1 MSLQV
6 YEPKDAIINFN
17 GKTDGSFRVWA
28 ATIMMKLLAQ
38 DCGEAIEAEE
48 ADEEEEEE
56 SKIQT
61 RINKTKNSKAK
72 GIIGS
77 HLGPTLR
84 LTVDPNETA
93 KELWD
98 RLHVKY
104 ATVDADSQ
112 NKLTTE
118 FAYFKIKEGQSMD
131 EHLDNF
137 NDLLARMEWAEVK
150 GVEANNVLRLLQSLS
165 SEYKEIKTFL
175 INTGDLTMATVDRKL
190 RATASR
196 MADEAK
202 HEAAEAAAMAQHVGQ
217 TMELRPNANVS
228 RDRLHDTAA
237 AAQQGPPPTEPR
249 GNRNAGTRR
258 PRLCYKCNSPNHV
271 IAQCQAKGP
280 RNTPPP
286 GGYSRCPICHGFGHS
301 PYICPKRELFNE
313 EPALKYHDLLT
324 SPSAKPSHKAASVQ
338 PHKQHSLTLLDS
350 GATTHFVRDLAV
362 LHHPSELPVPIT
374 VRTADNSITT
384 CTTAGDIHLLTPL
397 GELHSRAIYTPT
409 FANNL
414 ISVPQLLRETDGSC
428 TLKST
433 SWQLHNEN
441 GAVLL
446 EGTKKSG
453 LYILPQSSL
462 AGANLTGAKL
472 ADAKLLTELQQI
484 NLSRG
489 VDPSKR
495 DLTRQNLTGTELTG
509 ANLSSD
515 EIPTANTVHSDSLWH
530 HRLNHACPEILRQMQ
545 KLTKIPKYRHEVSG
559 VCDIC
564 AKAKMTRALTRKF
577 KPKRHVAT
585 EVLERVHSD
594 IAGPYDETTR
604 GYRYFIVFVDELS
617 RHTLAYPMRHKSDA
631 ISKFQQCLIDF
642 KKLAPNFKPRF
653 YRSDN
658 APELTVS
665 LKKLCDELGI
675 TMTSSAPRSPN
686 QNGIAERTIRTL
698 KEAVRSNLE
707 QFNNSAQRQRPP
719 STPMRP
725 APLGYWDVALE
736 AAVYVKNKMVSTVT
750 SLIPEEVITGRSV
763 DISGIRPFGCTTYVL
778 NPFPASSLSSKAIT
792 TILIGFQDNHT
803 YKCFDITT
811 NQTRI
816 SRDVRFDESSV
827 LRRSADLDTINQE
840 INNFFG
846 PAIDAEDDDEELEDS
861 ELEQE
866 ELHEQQDQ
874 APPAVNP
881 RDASENESATDDDE
895 EDRPAPR
902 RGTRAR
908 RESPSSIAYWQ
919 SVRRQQA
926 LLALQQE
933 TIDEEEADL
942 VAMLTLE
949 ANAAPTPDEAW
960 KDEKWKA
967 SMQREIDSQIKNGTW
982 QLVDLP
988 AGCKAIGNKWHLK
1001 TKTSTSGEIIDYK
1014 SRLVA
1019 QGFSQ
1024 VLGRDYNE
1032 TFAPVCKMS
1041 SFRSL
1046 IALAGPKNLH
1056 LEHLDVKTAF
1066 LQAELPED
1074 STIYM
1079 RQPKFFE
1086 KPGEENKVCLLK
1098 KGLYGLKQGQRVW
1111 NKKFEEAMAKLGFN
1125 CTQQRADTCIYVKK
1139 GINGE
1144 LTILLVYVDDVILA
1158 SDTPS
1163 SAKTVKRDL
1172 MAEFD
1177 IRDLGDLKFFLGV
1190 HVERTPDGGYFLH
1203 QRKHAQD
1210 ILEYFGMQDCKAL
1223 LTPMEMKKALKRR
1236 EPTEQRCN
1244 QESFRTGVGA
1254 LLYLCNTRPDL
1265 SQAVSVLSKFV
1276 NDPSAEHEVAFKRV
1290 LRYLRGTTGEG
1301 VAYKGQGSA
1310 VLEGWA
1316 DADYAGD
1323 PEDRKST
1330 SGFLL
1335 TINGRPVS
1343 WTSRKQ
1349 KTVALSSTESEY
1361 VSLSNLCQEVKWF
1374 RQLLQDVD
1382 SPQLAPT
1389 TLFEDNQGAQAT
1401 ANNPTSHQRMKHVDV
1416 RFHFIR
1422 EQVANGEVRIQY
1434 CPTSQ
1439 NVADILTKPLS
1450 AEVIARHKQS
1460 LGVGSGS
1467 LSETVE
1473 RRSKGVNV
1481 PTETSNS
1488 SQPILTKQTSN
1499 LVQAN
1504 N

>member
-1 MSLQV
+1 
-6 YEPKDAIINFN
+6 
-17 GKTDGSFRVWA
+17 
-28 ATIMMKLLAQ
+28 
-38 DCGEAIEAEE
+38 
-48 ADEEEEEE
+48 
-56 SKIQT
+56 
-61 RINKTKNSKAK
+61 
-72 GIIGS
+72 
-77 HLGPTLR
+77 
-84 LTVDPNETA
+84 
-93 KELWD
+93 
-98 RLHVKY
+98 
-104 ATVDADSQ
+104 VDADSQ

-137 NDLLARMEWAEVK
+137 NDLLARMEWAEIK
-150 GVEANNVLRLLQSLS
+150 GAEANNVLRLLQSLT
-165 SEYKEIKTFL
+165 SEYKEIKTFI
-175 INTGDLTMATVDRKL
+175 INTGDLTMANAERRL
-190 RATASR
+190 RATAGR
-196 MADEAK
+196 MVDEAK
-202 HEAAEAAAMAQHVGQ
+202 HEAAEAAAIAQHVRQ
-217 TMELRPNANVS
+217 TVELRPNVFKG
-228 RDRLHDTAA
+228 RLHDTAA
-237 AAQQGPPPTEPR
+237 AAQQAPPPTEHR
-249 GNRNAGTRR
+249 GNRNFGVRH
-258 PRLCYKCNSPNHV
+258 PRCFKCNSPNHM

-280 RNTPPP
+280 RSTPPP
-286 GGYSRCPICHGFGHS
+286 GGYSRCPICNGFGHS
-301 PYICPKRELFNE
+301 PYICPKREHFNE
-313 EPALKYHDLLT
+313 EPTSKYHALLI
-324 SPSAKPSHKAASVQ
+324 SPTAKPSHQAASVQ
-338 PHKQHSLTLLDS
+338 PHTQQSPTLLDS
-350 GATTHFVRDLAV
+350 GATTHFVRDLAA
-362 LHHPSELPVPIT
+362 LHHPIELPVPIA

-384 CTTAGDIHLLTPL
+384 CTTAGDIHLFTPL
-397 GELHSRAIYTPT
+397 GMLQSRAIHTPT

-433 SWQLHNEN
+433 SWQLHNKN

-446 EGTKKSG
+446 EGTKKNG

-462 AGANLTGAKL
+462 ASANLIGATL

-484 NLSRG
+484 NFSNG
-489 VDPSKR
+489 VDPSKCN
-495 DLTRQNLTGTELTG
+495 LPSQNLTGTNLTD
-509 ANLSSD
+509 ANLSSCVLTAGAIEQPTD
-515 EIPTANTVHSDSLWH
+515 EIPTANIVHSDSLWH

-545 KLTKIPKYRHEVSG
+545 KLTKIPKYRHEASG

-564 AKAKMTRALTRKF
+564 AKAKMTKALARKF

-585 EVLERVHSD
+585 EVLERIHSD

-604 GYRYFIVFVDELS
+604 GHRYFIVFVDEMS

-631 ISKFQQCLIDF
+631 KSKFQQCLIDF

-658 APELTVS
+658 APELTAS

-750 SLIPEEVITGRSV
+750 SLIPEEVITGRPI

-778 NPFPASSLSSKAIT
+778 NPSPASSLSSKAIT

-803 YKCFDITT
+803 YKCFDITN

-840 INNFFG
+840 INNLFG
-846 PAIDAEDDDEELEDS
+846 PAIDAQDEDEELEDL
-861 ELEQE
+861 EPEQE
-866 ELHEQQDQ
+866 EVHQQQDQ
-874 APPAVNP
+874 APPVANP
-881 RDASENESATDDDE
+881 RDASEDESATDDDE
-895 EDRPAPR
+895 AAPVARPAPR
-902 RGTRAR
+902 RGARVR
-908 RESPSSIAYWQ
+908 RESPSSIAYWK
-919 SVRRQQA
+919 SLRGQQA
-926 LLALQQE
+926 LLTLQQE
-933 TIDEEEADL
+933 TIEEEEEEDSAAL
-942 VAMLTLE
+942 LTLE

-967 SMQREIDSQIKNGTW
+967 SMQREIDSQTKNGTW

-1001 TKTSTSGEIIDYK
+1001 TKTSASGEIIDYK

-1079 RQPKFFE
+1079 RQPRFFE
-1086 KPGEENKVCLLK
+1086 KPGQENKVCLLK

-1111 NKKFEEAMAKLGFN
+1111 NKKFEAAMAKLGFN

-1139 GINGE
+1139 GTNGE
-1144 LTILLVYVDDVILA
+1144 LTILLVYVDDIILA

-1163 SAKTVKRDL
+1163 SAKTVKHDL

-1244 QESFRTGVGA
+1244 QESFRTGIGA

-1301 VAYKGQGSA
+1301 VAYKGQGSDL
-1310 VLEGWA
+1310 LEGWA

-1349 KTVALSSTESEY
+1349 KTVALSSTEPEY

-1460 LGVGSGS
+1460 LGVGA
-1467 LSETVE
+1467 LAV
-1473 RRSKGVNV
+1473 
-1481 PTETSNS
+1481 
-1488 SQPILTKQTSN
+1488 
-1499 LVQAN
+1499 
-1504 N
+1504 